1 MWGALIAS
9 NNTIEE
15 LDLGYNKIA
24 YGMAQIG
31 DGLQAN
37 KSIKIIKL
45 HRQAKDMGAA
55 VEEQF
60 VKFWTVDS
68 NSNNP
73 SPNTIFTLTL
83 T

>member
-1 MWGALIAS
+1 MWGPLIAS

-37 KSIKIIKL
+37 KSVKIIKL
-45 HRQAKDMGAA
+45 HRQTKDMGAA

-60 VKFWTVDS
+60 VKFWTV
-68 NSNNP
+68 NPNCNNP
-73 SPNTIFTLTL
+73 SPNPMYTYLT
-83 T
+83 